1 MKKLL
6 ITLLA
11 TASIS
16 SFAVGV
22 TPQIESQIRTM
33 LPNTK
38 ITAINYS
45 TYAGLYEVLA
55 GDNAFYVG
63 LNNESE
69 VIVGHILNI
78 KTMQDETQ
86 INIEL
91 ANAKRFDYK
100 SMDLSKTLKVGK
112 GKKHMVVFID
122 PDCPYCQQ
130 LEAYLNTKLDKI
142 TVHYVF
148 IPLPMHPNAAA
159 HTRQILCSSN
169 PAGAVFDLMVNHKDL
184 PDGSEACQANAD
196 KTIKAN
202 EDLARANGINS
213 TPYAVTDTNKVIGGF
228 NQAAFDKFI
237 EGK

>member
-16 SFAVGV
+16 SFAANVP
-22 TPQIESQIRTM
+22 PQVESQIRTM

-45 TYAGLYEVLA
+45 SYAGLYEVLA

-91 ANAKRFDYK
+91 ANTKRLDYK
-100 SMDLSKTLKVGK
+100 SMDLSNTLKVGN
-112 GKKHMVVFID
+112 GKKHMVIFID

-130 LEAYLNTKLDKI
+130 LEAYLKTKLDKI

-148 IPLPMHPNAAA
+148 VPLPMHPNAAD

-169 PAGAVFDLMVNHKDL
+169 PAEAIFDLMVNHKDIL
-184 PDGSEACQANAD
+184 NGSEACQD
-196 KTIKAN
+196 KAN
-202 EDLARANGINS
+202 KTMKSNDDLAKANGVNS
-213 TPYAVTDTNKVIGGF
+213 VPYAITDTNKVIGGF